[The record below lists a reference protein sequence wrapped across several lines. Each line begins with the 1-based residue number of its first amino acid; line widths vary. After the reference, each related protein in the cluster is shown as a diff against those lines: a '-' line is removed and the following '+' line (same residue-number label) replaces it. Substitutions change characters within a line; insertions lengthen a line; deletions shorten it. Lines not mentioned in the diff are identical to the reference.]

1 MITQLQKT
9 DPLFGLLD
17 ALGMKFMKTSLFAGA
32 VAMMAGLAFSAQAAL
47 IGTITHDYGQSYA
60 APSLG
65 SGTCDALNLNS
76 ITVTNGEGCQRF
88 YDIFDFSHLNF
99 ASIDKFE
106 LTLSYDLAA
115 DIVCLVRFCLDRNN
129 WNARPAFDAIEGSGS
144 RNFGV
149 INPRLRSGEQT
160 VTIMFDSS
168 LDVFT
173 QIVDSES
180 FYLWFSR
187 STGRTSFDLY
197 SASLSVFGTPASD
210 TTPVPAPATLALLGL
225 GLLGLR
231 LRRR

>member
-1 MITQLQKT
+1 
-9 DPLFGLLD
+9 
-17 ALGMKFMKTSLFAGA
+17 MKTSLFAGA
-32 VAMMAGLAFSAQAAL
+32 VAMMAGLAFSVQAAL
-47 IGTITHDYGQSYA
+47 IGTITHDYGHSYA

-65 SGTCDALNLNS
+65 SDTCDALNLNS

-115 DIVCLVRFCLDRNN
+115 DIVCRWIFCLDRNN
-129 WNARPAFDAIEGSGS
+129 WYARPAIDAEDGSGNFRFVNS
-144 RNFGV
+144 R
-149 INPRLRSGEQT
+149 LQSGTQT
-160 VTIMFDSS
+160 ATIMFDSS

-187 STGRTSFDLY
+187 STGRNSFDLY